1 MTLRVLQRQVSPAFV
16 FFFALTAAAF
26 AETPA
31 RHSVRCSGSVAFG
44 QKRTLREYP
53 KSIAFDPKQPIAAK
67 LRCNATRSANSY
79 LDL

>member
-1 MTLRVLQRQVSPAFV
+1 MTLRVLQRQVSPAFA

-44 QKRTLREYP
+44 AKAD
-53 KSIAFDPKQPIAAK
+53 IARIPEIG
-67 LRCNATRSANSY
+67 RV
-79 LDL
+79 